1 MLGATTGWS
10 RRPLV
15 DSHLP
20 ADHDS
25 LHSLEVDAWGH
36 PKSLAVL
43 AAPVERP
50 QHPAGDRCTGGTYHP
65 GCAGGMQIIAGRYD
79 DEMTFRVAH
88 AYELATEPLFAE
100 GARPG
105 YRAGSE

>member
-1 MLGATTGWS
+1 
-10 RRPLV
+10 
-15 DSHLP
+15 
-20 ADHDS
+20 
-25 LHSLEVDAWGH
+25 VDAWGH
-36 PKSLAVL
+36 PQFLAAL
-43 AAPVERP
+43 AAPWNVLNTQP
-50 QHPAGDRCTGGTYHP
+50 VIAAPAGRTTRGVP
-65 GCAGGMQIIAGRYD
+65 VGMQIIAGRYD